1 MFHHILRVVSLM
13 EMASCV
19 SDARDREREGEMES
33 RRTENHRDGKSVYI
47 NQQSLSVK
55 IQSLGLLTVD

>member
-1 MFHHILRVVSLM
+1 M

-47 NQQSLSVK
+47 NQQSLRVK